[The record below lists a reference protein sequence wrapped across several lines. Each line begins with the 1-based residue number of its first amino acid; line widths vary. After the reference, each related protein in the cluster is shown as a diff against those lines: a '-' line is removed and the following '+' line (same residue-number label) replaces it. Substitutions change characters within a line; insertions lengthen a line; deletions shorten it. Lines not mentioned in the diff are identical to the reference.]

1 MLSPRYETDN
11 WPRIQAKYYTH
22 VKEKRYVRLVVFH
35 AMQARELPTTAE
47 IIAKDFQVRPSTQ
60 KGSSHLCIDNNSI
73 IQCVLDNDVAFA
85 APGAN
90 HDGIQI
96 ELAGYAE
103 QTREQW
109 LDEYGIQMLTLACDA
124 AAQYCLKYGIPPK
137 HLNDSELR
145 TGAKG
150 FVGHDQVTRVY
161 KRSTHTDPGP
171 GFPWDWVIDKA
182 QRRVSD
188 RRR

>member
-1 MLSPRYETDN
+1 MLPSRYETDD
-11 WPRIQAKYYTH
+11 WPRIQAKFYTH
-22 VKEKRYVRLVVFH
+22 VKEKREVRLVVIH
-35 AMQARELPTTAE
+35 SMQFREDFLTAE
-47 IIAKDFQVRPSTQ
+47 ILAKDFQTRSALQ
-60 KGSSHLCIDNNSI
+60 KGSAHLCIDNNSI

-96 ELAGYAE
+96 ELAGFAE

-109 LDEYGIQMLTLACDA
+109 LDPYGLELLALAGDA

-145 TGAKG
+145 VGAKG
-150 FVGHDQVTRVY
+150 LVGHDQVTRVY
-161 KRSTHTDPGP
+161 RRSTHLDPGK
-171 GFPWDWVIDKA
+171 GFPWDWFMNRV
-182 QRRVSD
+182 QMRVSD

>member
-1 MLSPRYETDN
+1 MTTPRYETDN
-11 WPRIQAKYYTH
+11 WPRIQAKFYTH
-22 VKEKRYVRLVVFH
+22 VKERRDVRLVVIH
-35 AMQARELPTTAE
+35 AMQFRESPLTAE
-47 IIAKDFQVRPSTQ
+47 IIAKDFQTRSASQ

-96 ELAGYAE
+96 ELAGFAE

-109 LDEYGIQMLTLACDA
+109 LDEYGLEMLALAADA
-124 AAQYCLKYGIPPK
+124 SAQYCLKYGIPPK
-137 HLNDSELR
+137 HLNDLELR
-145 TGAKG
+145 NGARG
-150 FVGHDQVTRVY
+150 LVGHDQVTRVY
-161 KRSTHTDPGP
+161 HRSDHTDPGK
-171 GFPWDWVIDKA
+171 GFPWDWFVAKV
-182 QRRVSD
+182 QKRVSD